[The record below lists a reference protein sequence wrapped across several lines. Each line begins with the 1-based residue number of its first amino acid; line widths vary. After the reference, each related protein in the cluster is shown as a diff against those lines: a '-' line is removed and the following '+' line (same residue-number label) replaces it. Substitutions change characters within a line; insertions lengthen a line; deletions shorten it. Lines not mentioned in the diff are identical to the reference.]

1 MPFIKRFISV
11 VDSINDGIGRAI
23 SFLVYPMIAVLVWE
37 VFMRYLFNRP
47 TIWAHELSA
56 LFYAVFFLLGGA
68 YTLRW
73 KAHINVDVLYV
84 RLSPRTRAML
94 DLVTWLL
101 LYLFCG
107 VLLWQ
112 GSQAAWISFLR
123 LEISSTVWEPYLW
136 PVKFCIPLAAFLM
149 LLQGVTK
156 TIGDF
161 YLVFTGRELLLEN
174 ETGTRQ

>member
-1 MPFIKRFISV
+1 MLFIKRLISV
-11 VDSINDGIGRAI
+11 VEFINDGIGRTI
-23 SFLVYPMIAVLVWE
+23 SFLVYPMIGVLVWE
-37 VFMRYLFNRP
+37 VFMRYLFDQP

-84 RLSPRTRAML
+84 RLSPRSRAIL

-101 LYLFCG
+101 FYFFCG

-112 GSQAAWISFLR
+112 GSQAAWKSFLR
-123 LEISSTVWEPYLW
+123 LERASTVWEPYIW

-149 LLQGVTK
+149 LLQGCTK
-156 TIGDF
+156 TISDL
-161 YLVFTGRELLLEN
+161 YLVFTGRELPAKH
-174 ETGTRQ
+174 ETETRS